1 MCFFGGFFSLSFPI
15 AMEQFSSWMYKKHL
29 CCAAVNGMICQCTF
43 MYGVSA
49 SGKVYNCTSL
59 TVPDVVKIKCLLCEE
74 LLESG
79 SMIGVLNTV

>member
-1 MCFFGGFFSLSFPI
+1 
-15 AMEQFSSWMYKKHL
+15 
-29 CCAAVNGMICQCTF
+29 

-59 TVPDVVKIKCLLCEE
+59 TMPDVVKIKYLLCEE

-79 SMIGVLNTV
+79 SMIGVLNAV